1 MKYFLA
7 YLGPSVKTTNV
18 RMNKVE
24 CLVLF
29 KPCVVPDGS
38 IPIVE
43 CSLKS
48 ESWGEE
54 GIRRDRG
61 MGFISYPTPS
71 LLFRPSHI
79 FFAPSLQSERFEQAI
94 MGVKPTGGGSRFSL
108 RRGCTTKEWRN

>member
-7 YLGPSVKTTNV
+7 YLGPSVKTADV

-48 ESWGEE
+48 ESGGGGGEE

-61 MGFISYPTPS
+61 MGLISYPTPS
-71 LLFRPSHI
+71 LLFPALSHLFCAVLTI
-79 FFAPSLQSERFEQAI
+79 
-94 MGVKPTGGGSRFSL
+94 
-108 RRGCTTKEWRN
+108 

>member
-7 YLGPSVKTTNV
+7 YLGPSAKTADV

-48 ESWGEE
+48 ESGGAGEE

-61 MGFISYPTPS
+61 MGLISYPTPS
-71 LLFRPSHI
+71 LLFPALSHLFCAVLTI
-79 FFAPSLQSERFEQAI
+79 
-94 MGVKPTGGGSRFSL
+94 
-108 RRGCTTKEWRN
+108 